1 VHFSLGQV
9 YSVIGKNTEA
19 VTELKRALE
28 LAPNSDEGYRRLCT
42 VYLKT
47 GQKAEAVKTL
57 QQAVDANPYYW
68 PNHYSLGTA
77 YYQFGD
83 NERALKALQRAA
95 ELEPN
100 NATTWTTIGATQY
113 RQSNWNESIAAFK
126 KALELKPSE
135 LIYSNIGTSYFFL
148 GRYDEARANFEK
160 AVDMRPQDPYLV
172 GNLADCYRWLG
183 QQEKANSTYDRAIA
197 LAFQSLKT
205 NPRDAV
211 ALGFLGLFYA
221 KKHDTARGLEFIR
234 RARELNPSDV
244 ALFYEEAVINTLASR
259 MPEALQSLREA
270 LSRGYSVREA
280 YTDPE
285 LKDLRQRPEFPA
297 MAKQFQPK
305 SGS

>member
-1 VHFSLGQV
+1 
-9 YSVIGKNTEA
+9 
-19 VTELKRALE
+19 
-28 LAPNSDEGYRRLCT
+28 
-42 VYLKT
+42 
-47 GQKAEAVKTL
+47 
-57 QQAVDANPYYW
+57 
-68 PNHYSLGTA
+68 
-77 YYQFGD
+77 
-83 NERALKALQRAA
+83 LQRAA